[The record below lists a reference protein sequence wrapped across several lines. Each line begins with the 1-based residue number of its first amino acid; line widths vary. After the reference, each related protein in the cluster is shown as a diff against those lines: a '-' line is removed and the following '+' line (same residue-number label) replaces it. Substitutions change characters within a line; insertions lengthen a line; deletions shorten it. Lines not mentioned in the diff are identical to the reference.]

1 MTGQKL
7 SVPAYKNRHIKTEP
21 RNDFSQLSNLPRAV
35 YPRVARI
42 RFDFV
47 NVPINDFE
55 TVPNKILV
63 GVRPLGSTRGSFTWF
78 LRLSPICSRTFS
90 FSHVDSL
97 EACNSV
103 SVRVTY
109 HVTYRCSL
117 FSFGY
122 RLSERALSVRRLAAT
137 QFVLS
142 SSGRENL
149 WCGCFPRSDHPPAGR
164 STAFGISQSHPR
176 ILTESMLSTLP
187 RTGDCTLPRP
197 STSCREQSTAF
208 SMLG

>member
-63 GVRPLGSTRGSFTWF
+63 GVRPVEST
-78 LRLSPICSRTFS
+78 
-90 FSHVDSL
+90 
-97 EACNSV
+97 
-103 SVRVTY
+103 
-109 HVTYRCSL
+109 
-117 FSFGY
+117 
-122 RLSERALSVRRLAAT
+122 
-137 QFVLS
+137 
-142 SSGRENL
+142 
-149 WCGCFPRSDHPPAGR
+149 
-164 STAFGISQSHPR
+164 
-176 ILTESMLSTLP
+176 
-187 RTGDCTLPRP
+187 
-197 STSCREQSTAF
+197 
-208 SMLG
+208 